1 MRFWSSSSKSGAGSK
16 KARRPDWRKS
26 GTDLYLSD
34 ACEGCFYTMVGLEKG
49 NRFREKVY
57 SMGLNPGVRFKI
69 LINSGHGP
77 VELEVRQTKLAIGR
91 GMTQKIKIRENGS

>member
-1 MRFWSSSSKSGAGSK
+1 MRFWSSSSKSGTGSTK
-16 KARRPDWRKS
+16 TKS

-91 GMTQKIKIRENGS
+91 GMTQKIKIRENGTST